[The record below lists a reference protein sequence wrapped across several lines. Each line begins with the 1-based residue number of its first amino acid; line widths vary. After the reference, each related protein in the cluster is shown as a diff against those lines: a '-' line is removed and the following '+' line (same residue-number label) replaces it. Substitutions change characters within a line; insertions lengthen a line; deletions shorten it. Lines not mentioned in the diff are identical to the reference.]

1 MTLSVLT
8 ERRVYNPPGFNGGLA
23 GARGKNTL
31 IKENGRIINLGAKT
45 AVPVTNGVSWTIFII
60 TVSLKLKNRKY
71 FNRKK
76 CFQYIYADT
85 IFFNHL
91 NSIAED

>member
-45 AVPVTNGVSWTIFII
+45 AVPVTNGVS
-60 TVSLKLKNRKY
+60 
-71 FNRKK
+71 
-76 CFQYIYADT
+76 
-85 IFFNHL
+85 
-91 NSIAED
+91 